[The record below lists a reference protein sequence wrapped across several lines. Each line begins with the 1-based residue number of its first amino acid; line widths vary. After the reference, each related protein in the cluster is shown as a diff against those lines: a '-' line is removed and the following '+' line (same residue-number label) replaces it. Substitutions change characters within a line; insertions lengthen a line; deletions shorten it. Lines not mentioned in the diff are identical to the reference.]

1 MKGFGYFMKN
11 VKVTG
16 FVGFSTVVASS
27 VTGLFADD
35 LESSIKD
42 ARSKGYEVEVTN
54 NKHEVSTRDELN
66 RLNEFE
72 SKRRASEALKLVSD
86 IKKFEDEKV
95 QVLKEYN
102 DEQYKVNS
110 DYTRKLADYKKEFER
125 VSRERTRLTEEY
137 NKKLRDN
144 LLILENNKKAQDK
157 YKEDY
162 AAYEKKLA
170 TYNAEVSKI
179 ESDYQ
184 KSYENYLKQLSDY
197 NKKLLDASIKYENE
211 YNTVANKNKEAHAKY
226 LEDKARIESENKTL
240 KENYEKEVADIKTAN
255 EKAKKE
261 YEERL
266 AKWKEAKIKTEN
278 TVKTKDLIDSV
289 LTSKIDELKKKGI
302 NVTVG
307 HEEVTEV
314 DGTNGKITEADANK
328 KLKEL
333 SAVKIAELDRASNT
347 KSNNDARDKEY
358 NDKVTNTKSELAK
371 IMGIKINYTDGGK
384 VSDINSAKNELDQ
397 KLNQAK
403 LAGKLASK
411 LNELN
416 TAIKSYDSGIVD
428 KLKAGGVEAGKAQ
441 DLYSK
446 KTVVNT
452 SDLATEYNNLLKK
465 ADLSDSDINSFVSK
479 VNAKLDEAK
488 GTITKVINKSNSPSG
503 GTELDDTEYNKKLEE
518 YKVKIREWNEHRNDH
533 FSYLNL
539 ALTSDLDDIHN
550 ISKGGVTNGSNITLV
565 NTTGNVTFYKPINFF
580 RSDSNVGDYLM
591 HHAHTDST
599 KFPQV
604 NNLMWG
610 TTGTVDYTRVKL
622 GRGASITFDYKLKSG
637 KDMFDNSRKENRM
650 VTYRVVNGQ
659 PVLTN
664 AKTLRLKVTNNGSQ
678 VTRDGS
684 TIAYFF
690 NDLIEEAMFA
700 YSTTRDWNNLEGKD
714 SLSDMMYKY
723 IYDYTTEYELL
734 DEQGNVLSVG
744 MKSFDTRKENDVSN
758 SEPTWTIRSAL
769 EMRNKISYLWGDKYV
784 DEVVDHNVEIGN
796 SSSNFTHEKPGNWDD
811 LDSSRWVINDT
822 TTHDKMVPA
831 KISIRYQFY
840 EDKDF
845 NYKVEGL
852 RHPKYNP
859 NGSDYNHSDRIGGFR
874 FLSKVDPVRP
884 VPTFN
889 YTRKNT
895 SISTL
900 SEISGNQA
908 IDVPIKT
915 LDSKVVN
922 VNVNPVKVVY
932 KYKEMFTEKEPGKP
946 PVKPVPD
953 EAGVRYKPSPKEP
966 APDKVPVKV
975 DITEKPPKEP
985 VRPNKPNLPEPPV
998 KPNVS
1003 NKIIENP
1010 TLELPELPKKPW
1022 EPDKSVEPKLPKV
1035 VKFTVERNEYVLKE
1049 GHSSYS
1055 NSLAVK
1061 HKLASYANS
1070 LTLRKL

>member
-1 MKGFGYFMKN
+1 MKN

-16 FVGFSTVVASS
+16 FVGFSTLVASS
-27 VTGLFADD
+27 VTGLLADD
-35 LESSIKD
+35 LESSVKD
-42 ARSKGYEVEVTN
+42 ARSKGYEVEVIH

-66 RLNEFE
+66 KLNELE
-72 SKRRASEALKLVSD
+72 SKRRADEALKLVSN
-86 IKKFEDEKV
+86 IKKFEDEKAR
-95 QVLKEYN
+95 VLKEYK
-102 DEQYKVNS
+102 DEESKLNS
-110 DYTRKLADYKKEFER
+110 DYARKLADYKHEFER
-125 VSRERTRLTEEY
+125 ITRERARLTEEY

-144 LLILENNKKAQDK
+144 SLILENNKRAQDK

-170 TYNAEVSKI
+170 TYNVEVSKI

-184 KSYENYLKQLSDY
+184 NSYQNYLKQLSDY
-197 NKKLLDASIKYENE
+197 NKKLLNSSIKYEKE
-211 YNTVANKNKEAHAKY
+211 YNVVVNKNREAYVKY

-240 KENYEKEVADIKTAN
+240 KENYEKEVADIKAAN

-289 LTSKIDELKKKGI
+289 LTIKIDELKKKGV

-307 HEEVTEV
+307 REEVTEV

-333 SAVKIAELDRASNT
+333 SAVKIAELDRANNT

-358 NDKVTNTKSELAK
+358 NDKVTNIKSELAK
-371 IMGIKINYTDGGK
+371 IMGIKINYIDGGK
-384 VSDINSAKNELDQ
+384 VTDINSAKNELDQ
-397 KLNQAK
+397 KLNYVK
-403 LAGKLASK
+403 LAGKLAGK
-411 LNELN
+411 LTELN
-416 TAIKSYDSGIVD
+416 TAIRAYDSGIVD
-428 KLKAGGVEAGKAQ
+428 KLKAGGVEAGRAQ

-479 VNAKLDEAK
+479 VNAKLNEAK
-488 GTITKVINKSNSPSG
+488 ATITKAINKSNSPSG
-503 GTELDDTEYNKKLEE
+503 GTELDDTEYDKKLDE
-518 YKVKIREWNEHRNDH
+518 YKAKIREWNEHRNDH

-539 ALTSDLDDIHN
+539 ALTSDLDDMHN

-565 NTTGNVTFYKPINFF
+565 NTTGNVTFYKPINFSK
-580 RSDSNVGDYLM
+580 SDSNVGDYLM

-604 NNLMWG
+604 SNLTWG
-610 TTGTVDYTRVKL
+610 TTGAVDYTRVKL

-650 VTYRVVNGQ
+650 VTYRVINGQ

-700 YSTTRDWNNLEGKD
+700 YSTTRDWDNLEGKD
-714 SLSDMMYKY
+714 SLSDMMHKY

-734 DEQGNVLSVG
+734 DEEGNVLSVG
-744 MKSFDTRKENDVSN
+744 MKSFDARKEDDLSN
-758 SEPTWTIRSAL
+758 SEPRWTIRSAL
-769 EMRNKISYLWGDKYV
+769 EMKQKIAYLWGDKHV
-784 DEVVDHNVEIGN
+784 DGVVDHNVDIDHG
-796 SSSNFTHEKPGNWDD
+796 SSHFSREKPGNWDD
-811 LDSSRWVINDT
+811 LDSSRWIINDT

-831 KISIRYQFY
+831 KVSLRSQFY

-852 RHPKYNP
+852 RHPTYNP
-859 NGSDYNHSDRIGGFR
+859 NGSDYNHSDRVGGFR
-874 FLSKVDPVRP
+874 FLSKVDRVRT

-900 SEISGNQA
+900 SEIAGNQV

-932 KYKEMFTEKEPGKP
+932 KYKETFTEKEPGKP

-953 EAGVRYKPSPKEP
+953 EADVRYKPLPKEP
-966 APDKVPVKV
+966 VPDKVPGKV

-985 VRPNKPNLPEPPV
+985 VKPNKPTLPEPPV
-998 KPNVS
+998 KPGNS

-1022 EPDKSVEPKLPKV
+1022 EPDKAIEPRLPKTG
-1035 VKFTVERNEYVLKE
+1035 KFSVIINEYKLKE
-1049 GHSSYS
+1049 SKVSHAD
-1055 NSLAVK
+1055 SLAIK

-1070 LTLRKL
+1070 FTLRKL